1 MILDDNRFNRFL
13 KWFYTGHEVV
23 RGIMGIDHCSDGST
37 LSLSSDVIK
46 HGLLANLSCM
56 EVDGLKM
63 QGPDNPTC

>member
-1 MILDDNRFNRFL
+1 
-13 KWFYTGHEVV
+13 
-23 RGIMGIDHCSDGST
+23 MGIDHCSDGST